1 MAVLSMDSSSKYSS
15 VCIIDDDLKIIASS
29 DLGPHE
35 NHSILIF
42 KQLDEMFSK
51 VNIPLNK
58 LKGIA
63 VTLGPGSFTG
73 VRVSLSIAKTLAF
86 CLGLNILGVGSLCA
100 CAYSFI
106 GKYRSKYIIVIK
118 DYIRDYVYFSVFLI
132 KNNECTEYGRLT
144 SAAVSDLSLALSSI
158 IERLEEVEEAPV
170 VVYSYN
176 KDKAAQN
183 LKIKVEHAV
192 SKIRGFEFETFNSLK
207 VSYFAG
213 ILALKSFIK
222 NKNATDLKYIE
233 ELSPFYVYSGGAF

>member
-1 MAVLSMDSSSKYSS
+1 MAVLSIDSSSKYSS
-15 VCIIDDDLKIIASS
+15 VCIIDDDLRIIASS

-86 CLGLNILGVGSLCA
+86 CLGLNILGVGSLYA

-106 GKYRSKYIIVIK
+106 SKYRSKYIIVIK
-118 DYIRDYVYFSVFLI
+118 DFIKDYVYFSVFLI
-132 KNNECTEYGRLT
+132 KNNEYTEYGRLT
-144 SAAVSDLSLALSSI
+144 SATVSDLSSDLSSI
-158 IERLEEVEEAPV
+158 IEQFEEAPV

-176 KDKAAQN
+176 KDQDKNVQN

-192 SKIRGFEFETFNSLK
+192 SKIRGVEFETFDSLK

-233 ELSPFYVYSGGAF
+233 ELSPFYIYSGGAF